1 MSTVKRMFI
10 LIMMLLLLLLPG
22 LARDAG
28 GAAQLSGT
36 RAAADTPWE
45 IDYIEGVG
53 VAAVNI
59 GVDAVGFSF

>member
-1 MSTVKRMFI
+1 MFI

-22 LARDAG
+22 LARDES

-53 VAAVNI
+53 VTAIDSNV